1 MIYIQEFL
9 NKQGY
14 GLKPDGVIG
23 QHTLDAAENYV
34 RKTCLANKFIVP
46 TKGIVYVRTDEKLT
60 DTFDDFGCLFVM
72 GKLIKI
78 FRASTT
84 AGSYY
89 VKNPITYGGITG
101 TAVTVRPQQ
110 VKGSHQ
116 FVTSANWKTLWLG
129 GPYFKQIQP
138 LTIYRDGN
146 KDSNIDKQTVTKGLF
161 GIQLHH
167 GGLGNIIYNWSAGC
181 NIAPD
186 KEWYDVCTYFLDREI
201 IDYTII

>member
-1 MIYIQEFL
+1 MKYVQNFL
-9 NKQGY
+9 NKHGY
-14 GLKPDGVIG
+14 QLDPDGVIG
-23 QHTLDAAENYV
+23 QHTLEAAENYV
-34 RKTCLANKFIVP
+34 RKTCAANKFIVP

-60 DTFDDFGCLFVM
+60 DTFDDFGCLFVG

-101 TAVTVRPQQ
+101 TAITIAPQQ
-110 VKGSHQ
+110 VRNSHQ
-116 FVTSANWKTLWLG
+116 FVTSANYKTLWLG
-129 GPYFKQIQP
+129 GPFFRQVRE
-138 LTIYRDGN
+138 LWIYRDGD
-146 KDSNIDKQTVTKGLF
+146 KDGDIDKDVTTKGLF

-181 NIAPD
+181 NIAP
-186 KEWYDVCTYFLDREI
+186 KAEWFEVAKYFINGEF

>member
-1 MIYIQEFL
+1 MKYIQNFL
-9 NKQGY
+9 NKHGY
-14 GLKPDGVIG
+14 QLEPDGVIG
-23 QHTLDAAENYV
+23 QHTLEAAENYV
-34 RKTCLANKFIVP
+34 RKTCAANKFIVP

-60 DTFDDFGCLFVM
+60 DTFDDFGCLFLDA
-72 GKLIKI
+72 KLVKV

-101 TAVTVRPQQ
+101 TAITIAPQQ
-110 VKGSHQ
+110 IRNSHQ
-116 FVTSANWKTLWLG
+116 FVTSANYKTLWLG
-129 GPYFKQIQP
+129 GPFFRQIRE
-138 LTIYRDGN
+138 LWIYRD
-146 KDSNIDKQTVTKGLF
+146 KDKDGDIDRDVTTKGLF

-181 NIAPD
+181 NIAP
-186 KEWYDVCTYFLDREI
+186 KAEWFEVCKHFINGEV